1 MCNLNPSKVGEGND
15 VLAKM
20 IKIHVDI
27 ITDVKVSITPG
38 RVTLEQSVYYQ
49 ICLRYLNDVCFDK
62 FKVLW
67 NGFYENINVDLKDI
81 AHNILI
87 AILNK

>member
-27 ITDVKVSITPG
+27 ITCQGFNNTWKVNLRAVSILPNMSKIFE
-38 RVTLEQSVYYQ
+38 R
-49 ICLRYLNDVCFDK
+49 CMF
-62 FKVLW
+62 
-67 NGFYENINVDLKDI
+67 
-81 AHNILI
+81 
-87 AILNK
+87 